1 MQDCGNSIEYSSIV
15 AKDGVQYS
23 KEALKHLRKGLNR
36 IGKNN
41 NFQIYNYK
49 WASALK
55 IGNIDRD
62 PWVYKIETTMSIKN
76 LRKPF
81 KMGFCKESEKY
92 FLRNFLDFFHNK
104 KQYEFYFNFRFEW
117 TLNENKQNLI

>member
-1 MQDCGNSIEYSSIV
+1 V

-49 WASALK
+49 
-55 IGNIDRD
+55 
-62 PWVYKIETTMSIKN
+62 
-76 LRKPF
+76 
-81 KMGFCKESEKY
+81 
-92 FLRNFLDFFHNK
+92 
-104 KQYEFYFNFRFEW
+104 
-117 TLNENKQNLI
+117 